1 MKNKSQL
8 YDINRPRPR
17 HGPKYTKYK
26 MFVSIIV
33 IYIKQYL
40 NNIWRFQFMKKVS
53 STETELKRKRCI

>member
-17 HGPKYTKYK
+17 YGPKYTKYK

-40 NNIWRFQFMKKVS
+40 NNIWRV
-53 STETELKRKRCI
+53 

>member
-17 HGPKYTKYK
+17 YGPKYTKYK